1 MSKARRF
8 THRRPLA
15 LAVALALM
23 TGLLVA
29 PGTSSGLTVFD
40 AANFAQNTLTAL
52 RTAEAILQRIEMIRH
67 QITQIEHMVTNL
79 RSIEDPTLGE
89 ILSHLG
95 RVLSEM
101 ERRTK
106 GLIYSRRDLDRR
118 FQEVFPQ
125 GRPAEDLLAEDRRRI
140 ETSLETAR
148 AALLA
153 SRLQGEELLRS
164 QSTLAE
170 MKSDAL
176 GARGNLQVL
185 QSVALL
191 EAHSAEEISR
201 LTQQMLIQTN
211 LTAVMVAEL
220 VSSRSAAEETFREA
234 VVASRADVPAYAS
247 VAPVPVVPTGYR

>member
-1 MSKARRF
+1 MRKPR
-8 THRRPLA
+8 TWTRRPSIA
-15 LAVALALM
+15 LAVALALLVGV
-23 TGLLVA
+23 GLA
-29 PGTSSGLTVFD
+29 PGTSGLTVFD
-40 AANFAQNTLTAL
+40 PANFGQNSLTAL

-89 ILSHLG
+89 ILSHLS

-101 ERRTK
+101 ERRTR
-106 GLIYSRRDLDRR
+106 GLIYSQANLDSR
-118 FQEVFPQ
+118 FGEVFPQ

-140 ETSLETAR
+140 ETTLETAR

-153 SRLQGEELLRS
+153 TRLQGEDLLRS
-164 QSTLAE
+164 QATLAE

-176 GARGNLQVL
+176 GTEGNLQAL

-211 LTAVMVAEL
+211 LTAVVAAEL
-220 VSSRSAAEETFREA
+220 YSSRSTAEETFREA
-234 VVASRADVPAYAS
+234 VRASRRDVPAYAS
-247 VAPVPVVPTGYR
+247 VAPLPVIPANYR